1 MPDGGFKIVRK
12 EQSPDA
18 RTFAIIPIR
27 AATDRKLTLS
37 QLRVL
42 MVICS
47 YSNKAGFCWTG
58 QRRMAKDLNMSQQAI
73 SQQFKKLK
81 ANGYVE
87 TVFQGFSGERADT
100 IRVIFKEGLNMKEV
114 VKVAGASAPFLAQ
127 KEVKKRRGRPP
138 KNQATLS
145 PNSQHNDNSSLVV
158 DSNGVDE
165 VDKLGELKD
174 KVRDKI
180 WNLAMQRTDN
190 STDYATVLAAINKL
204 LR

>member
-1 MPDGGFKIVRK
+1 
-12 EQSPDA
+12 
-18 RTFAIIPIR
+18 
-27 AATDRKLTLS
+27 
-37 QLRVL
+37 
-42 MVICS
+42 
-47 YSNKAGFCWTG
+47 
-58 QRRMAKDLNMSQQAI
+58 MAKDLNMSQQAI